1 MNLSASEPVLLQCSS
16 YTTVQP
22 GLAVTQFTFGDVRF
36 WPKADIPSCIGFMLT
51 VYHCTNEAAARQ
63 ILAVGFRDHMDRYLT
78 DRDTVLQ
85 IEIADEILTPY
96 EWVEEGKSYR
106 EWIVPA
112 AVLNKDGR
120 VTLANLGER
129 QDRSGKL

>member
-1 MNLSASEPVLLQCSS
+1 
-16 YTTVQP
+16 
-22 GLAVTQFTFGDVRF
+22 
-36 WPKADIPSCIGFMLT
+36 MLT
-51 VYHCTNEAAARQ
+51 LYHCTSESAARQ

-78 DRDTVLQ
+78 DREWTGVWLSDRPMNNTEGASGDTVLQ

-129 QDRSGKL
+129 QDRSGKP

>member
-1 MNLSASEPVLLQCSS
+1 MSHRERDLLQEHRD
-16 YTTVQP
+16 
-22 GLAVTQFTFGDVRF
+22 GRF
-36 WPKADIPSCIGFMLT
+36 SFPMLT
-51 VYHCTNEAAARQ
+51 LYHCTSEAAARQ

-78 DRDTVLQ
+78 DREWTGVWLSDRPMNNTEGASGDTVLQ

-120 VTLANLGER
+120 VTLA
-129 QDRSGKL
+129 K

>member
-1 MNLSASEPVLLQCSS
+1 MLL
-16 YTTVQP
+16 T
-22 GLAVTQFTFGDVRF
+22 L
-36 WPKADIPSCIGFMLT
+36 
-51 VYHCTNEAAARQ
+51 YHCTTEAAARQ

-78 DRDTVLQ
+78 DREWTGVWLSDRPLNNTEGASGDTVLQ

-96 EWVEEGKSYR
+96 EWVQEGKSYR